1 MATVTVTKVSDSEKK
16 NFRGYVAFWSGQL
29 VSTFG
34 TSIVQT
40 GIIIWITFTTGSP
53 LLLGLAAFLAFGAQ
67 IALTPI
73 AGVLIDRW
81 SRKKTI
87 AISDGLQAGAA
98 FALIYLLTIG
108 MADINT
114 ILMVLTFRGA
124 LSAFHDPAVQAII
137 PLMVP
142 EHRLSRMNALTYLAG
157 GLMNAIGFPIGG
169 LLYVLLSGDLAKI
182 LWIDVVTFL
191 LAVIPTVIVY
201 IPAVKRES
209 HSKKRSSFKH
219 DFGEGLSFIRQK
231 KGLLTLLSTFTI
243 ANFLLTPFGI
253 LLPLFTTQVLV
264 PGDVARAAI
273 IFGILGGL
281 QQGSGLV
288 AAAFMSA
295 WKGFKRNVVGVVAG
309 LLLGTS
315 GTLLVS
321 LSPNLGIFLVN
332 ITTEGILWLAVA
344 GSLLVGL
351 TVPIANVAS
360 QTIWQKLVPP
370 EKLGRVFSVRIFIAQ
385 STAPLAMILSGVM
398 ADFLGT
404 QLVILF
410 CAIAEL
416 AALGIAWSL
425 TSLPHVEDTLLAGS
439 RTPPNVQ
446 SNAKQGGE

>member
-1 MATVTVTKVSDSEKK
+1 VARVSDSEKK
-16 NFRGYVAFWSGQL
+16 NFRGYIAFWSGQL
-29 VSTFG
+29 ISTFG

-40 GIIIWITFTTGSP
+40 GIIIWITLTTGSP
-53 LLLGLAAFLAFGAQ
+53 LLLGIAAFLAFGAQ
-67 IALTPI
+67 IALSPI
-73 AGVLIDRW
+73 AGVFIDRW

-87 AISDGLQAGAA
+87 AISDGLQAAAA
-98 FALIYLLTIG
+98 FVLIYLLTIG
-108 MADINT
+108 RADLNT
-114 ILMVLTFRGA
+114 ILAVLTFRGA

-157 GLMNAIGFPIGG
+157 TLMNGIGLAIGG
-169 LLYVLLSGDLAKI
+169 LLYALLSGDLSKI
-182 LWIDVVTFL
+182 LWIDVITFL
-191 LAVIPTVIVY
+191 VAVVPTVVVF

-209 HSKKRSSFKH
+209 PSNKRSSFRH
-219 DFGEGLSFIRQK
+219 DFGEGLSFIKQK

-253 LLPLFTTQVLV
+253 LLPLFTVQLLV
-264 PGDVARAAI
+264 PGDPTRAAI

-281 QQGSGLV
+281 QQGSGLA

-295 WKGFKRNVVGVVAG
+295 WKGFKRNVIGVVAG
-309 LLLGTS
+309 LLLGAS

-321 LSPNLGIFLVN
+321 LAPNLGIFLVDV
-332 ITTEGILWLAVA
+332 TSEGILWLAIA
-344 GSLLVGL
+344 GSVLVGL

-360 QTIWQKLVPP
+360 QTIWQKVVPS

-385 STAPLAMILSGVM
+385 STAPLAMILSGVI

-404 QLVILF
+404 QLVIMV

-416 AALGIAWSL
+416 AALGIAWSF
-425 TSLPHVEDTLLAGS
+425 TSLPHVEDTILQGKIMTADA
-439 RTPPNVQ
+439 Q
-446 SNAKQGGE
+446 SNTKEDR

>member
-1 MATVTVTKVSDSEKK
+1 MSDSEKK

-40 GIIIWITFTTGSP
+40 GIIIWITLTTGSP
-53 LLLGLAAFLAFGAQ
+53 LLLGVAAFLAFGAQ
-67 IALTPI
+67 IALSPI
-73 AGVLIDRW
+73 AGVFIDRW

-87 AISDGLQAGAA
+87 AISDGLQAAAA

-108 MADINT
+108 RADMNT
-114 ILMVLTFRGA
+114 ILAVLTFRGA

-157 GLMNAIGFPIGG
+157 GLMNVIGLPIGG
-169 LLYVLLSGDLAKI
+169 LLYVLLSADLAKI
-182 LWIDVVTFL
+182 LWIDVITFL
-191 LAVIPTVIVY
+191 VAVIPTVVVF
-201 IPAVKRES
+201 IPPVKRES
-209 HSKKRSSFKH
+209 LSKKRSSFRH

-253 LLPLFTTQVLV
+253 LLPLFTVQAIV
-264 PGDVARAAI
+264 PGDPNGAI
-273 IFGILGGL
+273 IYGALGGL
-281 QQGSGLV
+281 QQGSGLA

-295 WKGFKRNVVGVVAG
+295 WRGFKRNVVGVVAG
-309 LLLGTS
+309 LLLGAS

-321 LSPNLGIFLVN
+321 LSPNLGIFLAN
-332 ITTEGILWLAVA
+332 ITTGGILWLAIA
-344 GSLLVGL
+344 GCILVGL

-360 QTIWQKLVPP
+360 QTIWQKVVPP

-385 STAPLAMILSGVM
+385 SSAPFAMILSGVM

-404 QLVILF
+404 QLVIMI

-416 AALGIAWSL
+416 TALGIAWSF
-425 TSLPHVEDTLLAGS
+425 TSLPRVEDTILQGNKTS
-439 RTPPNVQ
+439 
-446 SNAKQGGE
+446 SNLHSNTEQTEIKTQ

>member
-1 MATVTVTKVSDSEKK
+1 MSDSEKK
-16 NFRGYVAFWSGQL
+16 NFRGYIAFWSGQL

-53 LLLGLAAFLAFGAQ
+53 LLLGVAAFLAFGAQ
-67 IALTPI
+67 IALSPI
-73 AGVLIDRW
+73 AGVFIDRW

-87 AISDGLQAGAA
+87 AISDGLQAAAA
-98 FALIYLLTIG
+98 FSLIYLLTIG
-108 MADINT
+108 RADINT
-114 ILMVLTFRGA
+114 ILAVLTFRGA

-137 PLMVP
+137 PLMIP

-157 GLMNAIGFPIGG
+157 GLMNVIGLPIGG
-169 LLYVLLSGDLAKI
+169 LLYVLLSADLAKI
-182 LWIDVVTFL
+182 LWIDVITFL
-191 LAVIPTVIVY
+191 VAVVPTVVVFIPT
-201 IPAVKRES
+201 VKRES
-209 HSKKRSSFKH
+209 LSKKRSSFRH

-253 LLPLFTTQVLV
+253 LLPILTVQVLV
-264 PGDVARAAI
+264 PGDPNGAI
-273 IFGILGGL
+273 IYGALGGL
-281 QQGSGLV
+281 QQGSGLA

-295 WKGFKRNVVGVVAG
+295 WKGFRRNVVGVVAG
-309 LLLGTS
+309 LLLGAS

-321 LSPNLGIFLVN
+321 LSPSLGIFLAN
-332 ITTEGILWLAVA
+332 ITTEGILWLAIA
-344 GSLLVGL
+344 GCILVGL
-351 TVPIANVAS
+351 TSPIANVAS
-360 QTIWQKLVPP
+360 QTIWQKVVPP

-404 QLVILF
+404 QLVIMI

-416 AALGIAWSL
+416 TALGIAWSF
-425 TSLPHVEDTLLAGS
+425 TSLPRVEDTILQGNIMPTDAHS
-439 RTPPNVQ
+439 RTNEDRQ
-446 SNAKQGGE
+446 